1 MNRFLK
7 QWRIAARITLAL
19 FLIAGLAAVIVWR
32 DDIDS
37 ARIIA
42 WAESQAVWESVL
54 LFLALHIVA
63 SLFFIPR
70 LILGAAAG
78 ALFGVWFGTALA
90 LFGATLGGLA
100 GFFVVKLL
108 SSDAVRIEETPRFG
122 KWIEKAESHGWKFV
136 MIVRLVPVFP
146 HSLVNYVLGLSQVSI
161 WGYAIGSALG
171 MVPTA
176 FVFVNLGATGRSIF
190 EGSQDY
196 ALLAVWGLGLL
207 FVSWLLPKLLR
218 RVFPGL

>member
-1 MNRFLK
+1 MNRFLVN
-7 QWRIAARITLAL
+7 WRMIARIALAL
-19 FLIAGLAAVIVWR
+19 FLVAGLAAVIVWR
-32 DDIDS
+32 DGIDA

-42 WAESQAVWESVL
+42 WAGSQALWESAL
-54 LFLALHIVA
+54 LFLFLHVVA

-78 ALFGVWFGTALA
+78 ALFGVWSGTALA
-90 LFGATLGGLA
+90 LLGATLGGLV
-100 GFFVVKLL
+100 GLWVVRLL
-108 SSDAVRIEETPRFG
+108 SSDAVRLEELPRFG

-146 HSLVNYVLGLSQVSI
+146 HSLVNYVLGLSQVST
-161 WGYAIGSALG
+161 WGYAVGSALG

-176 FVFVNLGATGRSIF
+176 FVFVNLGATGRSIL

-207 FVSWLLPKLLR
+207 FVSWLLPKLMK